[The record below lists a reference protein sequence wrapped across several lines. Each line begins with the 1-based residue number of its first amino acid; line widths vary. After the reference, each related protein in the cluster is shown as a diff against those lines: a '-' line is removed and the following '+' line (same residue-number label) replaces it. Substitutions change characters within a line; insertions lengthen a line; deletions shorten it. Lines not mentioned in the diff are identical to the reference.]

1 MNKQQQR
8 AAATAAFK
16 MDVDDKEDEDGP
28 ASSVAGEQA
37 YAAIL
42 ATLRE
47 TTSEHLGTGTLTRTV
62 PPAGSR
68 SGSRT
73 KGTQQRQ
80 ASPFPARGA
89 RDAANSTTPLF
100 YDDND
105 IDGLGDD
112 DDSIVDVA
120 ADDDEYDHDHYR
132 YYQEQAAA
140 AAAYGASIKPT
151 MTTTPM
157 KKRDGTTTTAAVLAR
172 AQTPIMSNE
181 SKKKA
186 AATAAAA
193 AAAASLSARTVDRS
207 IAFNVESPYVSEQL
221 QQDPYD
227 SYYSEPQEDEAQC
240 DDSNTRT
247 PRPAIIAR
255 SKPSAKSLSHV
266 ECKLYHDALY
276 HYLLHKRRWLERWQQ
291 QQQQAAAAVPVEVE
305 ALRRDEVRLE
315 VEFLQALQHIAWDRS
330 LAPTTTTTTQPWSTQ
345 RKEGNFWLLL
355 ASLRKL
361 GVDALAYDQ
370 DEEDDDENSN
380 DMMNRMSP
388 QQAAWMNYR
397 QELAQRV
404 HATPRELIQATTQL
418 HHQPSAASECP
429 LPLLLRRRRCILQ
442 WLETCF
448 APDVPSDATRPRTLA
463 RVIPSSRKLAQQGL
477 PETDKDSD
485 LMRASLA
492 LFLAGRHE
500 DILTLMR
507 QSGVP
512 WRAASWGGEAPH
524 GYQVSTTQT
533 KDPDD
538 GKSRLVS
545 VGNPARALWRWA
557 MWQQSEHLQKN
568 PAKQEEEAA
577 MVALLSNHVQH
588 GLDNACLRTWEKGLY
603 VSLRALVGRMED
615 ELLHE
620 HNEHRRQL
628 QPPFPGTQYGCKE
641 REQLKATDNWANM
654 NEYKIIHMLRAAPF
668 DEMHASD
675 PYSMATEAFIMGI
688 KHVNDFVERAVVTS
702 TSNNDSNYGPAE
714 EDEVLLR
721 FVTHLVFYLDSLSA
735 GSTPVHIGVA
745 TMEFKEQILLRYLNY
760 LASRE
765 DLWYLMVLY
774 ASLLSV
780 STVNE
785 HFPPLLTV
793 IESMEERKVI
803 VEQLGTLMQLEKQDL
818 IILRQVVT
826 MILSESDPDPPDPDT
841 PTSMDIRKMK
851 SILWLSLVED
861 HMEDALI
868 LSNTMLRQFMLL
880 DKESSALLFLDDILP
895 HDIFRTVAMNDEP
908 EEEESV
914 SIDVNLRKQACS
926 EHMAFRS
933 YLDAVRAL
941 LRWRDVVISTDPRPS
956 VVDDRLDT
964 SRLNAMETEIAASI
978 ERRDLMEEKRRL
990 SKIVVDAADAALK
1003 GLQRVLEHPG
1013 GWLLAE
1019 DGDDLD
1025 RSKELLTLRGK
1036 LLPYAVMNYYEI
1048 CKETAR
1054 WMSYSLNDAV
1064 ERLGGGDARAMLSAL
1079 DEACDGANTPLS
1091 PRFWTQQALDLAQ
1104 SVVSDNYNVKATFS
1118 PEALQVLLAKF
1129 AEATIDD
1136 LDFSE

>member
-1 MNKQQQR
+1 MNVDDDNDT
-8 AAATAAFK
+8 AATAA
-16 MDVDDKEDEDGP
+16 
-28 ASSVAGEQA
+28 AGEEA

-47 TTSEHLGTGTLTRTV
+47 TTSEHLGTLTQASWTA
-62 PPAGSR
+62 PPPGS
-68 SGSRT
+68 GGT
-73 KGTQQRQ
+73 KGRRQTQ
-80 ASPFPARGA
+80 ASPFLARARGA
-89 RDAANSTTPLF
+89 NDSTAPLF
-100 YDDND
+100 YDDVMDDLDEEDD
-105 IDGLGDD
+105 IVVDVDD
-112 DDSIVDVA
+112 DDDIIVDN
-120 ADDDEYDHDHYR
+120 ADDDYVDDADHYR
-132 YYQEQAAA
+132 YYTQ
-140 AAAYGASIKPT
+140 PT
-151 MTTTPM
+151 MTTTTPRT
-157 KKRDGTTTTAAVLAR
+157 KRAGSTTTAVLAR

-181 SKKKA
+181 SKKKS
-186 AATAAAA
+186 ATAAATL
-193 AAAASLSARTVDRS
+193 LSARTPDRS
-207 IAFNVESPYVSEQL
+207 IAFNVESPYVTTTSTTDGRRR
-221 QQDPYD
+221 QQQQHEKQHDPSD
-227 SYYSEPQEDEAQC
+227 SDYEPPED
-240 DDSNTRT
+240 DDDDDESNTRRRT
-247 PRPAIIAR
+247 TTTTRPFTNALIIAR
-255 SKPSAKSLSHV
+255 SKPSAKSMSHV

-276 HYLLHKRRWLERWQQ
+276 HYLVHKRRWVERWQQ
-291 QQQQAAAAVPVEVE
+291 QQQAAASAATATASVEVE

-315 VEFLQALQHIAWDRS
+315 VELLQALQRIAWDRS
-330 LAPTTTTTTQPWSTQ
+330 ISTTTQPWSMQ

-361 GVDALAYDQ
+361 GMDALAYHQ
-370 DEEDDDENSN
+370 KEEEDDQDDHDINH
-380 DMMNRMSP
+380 MSP
-388 QQAAWMNYR
+388 PQLHTAWIHYR

-404 HATPRELIQATTQL
+404 HATPLELIQATML
-418 HHQPSAASECP
+418 WHPSSSQCP
-429 LPLLLRRRRCILQ
+429 LVVRRRRCILQ

-448 APDVPSDATRPRTLA
+448 APDVPPDATRPRTLA
-463 RVIPSSRKLAQQGL
+463 RLLPSSRQLAQQGL
-477 PETDKDSD
+477 PETDKDAD

-492 LFLAGRHE
+492 LFLAGRHD

-507 QSGVP
+507 QSGLS

-524 GYQVSTTQT
+524 GYQWSTTPT
-533 KDPDD
+533 TNDD
-538 GKSRLVS
+538 SDGNKHDAARLVS

-568 PAKQEEEAA
+568 PARREEEAA

-603 VSLRALVGRMED
+603 VSMRALVGRMED

-628 QPPFPGTQYGCKE
+628 QPPFPGTQYERKE
-641 REQLKATDNWANM
+641 REQLQATDNWANM
-654 NEYKIIHMLRAAPF
+654 NEYKIIHTLRAAPF

-675 PYSMATEAFIMGI
+675 PYSMATEAFLMGT
-688 KHVNDFVERAVVTS
+688 KHVNDFVERAVVT
-702 TSNNDSNYGPAE
+702 TTTRNDSDYGPAE
-714 EDEVLLR
+714 DDEVLLR

-735 GSTPVHIGVA
+735 GSTPVHIGVP
-745 TMEFKEQILLRYLNY
+745 TMEYKEQILLRYLNF

-774 ASLLSV
+774 ASLLSE
-780 STVNE
+780 STVYE

-803 VEQLGTLMQLEKQDL
+803 VEQLGTLMQLEGQDL
-818 IILRQVVT
+818 TILRQVVT
-826 MILSESDPDPPDPDT
+826 MMLSESDPDPPDPDT
-841 PTSMDIRKMK
+841 PTSLDIRKMK

-868 LSNTMLRQFMLL
+868 LSNTLLRQFMLL

-895 HDIFRTVAMNDEP
+895 PDIFRTVAMNDEP
-908 EEEESV
+908 EEESA
-914 SIDVNLRKQACS
+914 STDVKVRKQACS
-926 EHMAFRS
+926 EHVAFRS

-941 LRWRDVVISTDPRPS
+941 LRWRDVVVSTDPRPI

-964 SRLNAMETEIAASI
+964 SRLNAVETEIAASI

-1003 GLQRVLEHPG
+1003 GLQCVLEHPG

-1019 DGDDLD
+1019 DGDGLD
-1025 RSKELLTLRGK
+1025 RSQELLTLRGK

-1048 CKETAR
+1048 CNETAK
-1054 WMSYSLNDAV
+1054 WMSKSLNDAV
-1064 ERLGGGDARAMLSAL
+1064 DRLGGGDARAMLSAL

-1104 SVVSDNYNVKATFS
+1104 SVVSDKYNVKATFS
-1118 PEALQVLLAKF
+1118 SEALQVLLAKF

-1136 LDFSE
+1136 LDCSE